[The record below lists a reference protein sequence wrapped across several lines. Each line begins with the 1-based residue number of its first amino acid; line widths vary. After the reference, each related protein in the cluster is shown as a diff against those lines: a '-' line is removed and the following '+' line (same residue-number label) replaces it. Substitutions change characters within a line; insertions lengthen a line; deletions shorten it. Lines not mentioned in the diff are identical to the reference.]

1 MCVWFNVDFLNIFY
15 TYLYI
20 FVESFENTTI
30 KRNTVYISNKFNK
43 IIKNVSLFFNIDTY
57 LLAFNIVL
65 YSNKC

>member
-20 FVESFENTTI
+20 FIASFENTTI